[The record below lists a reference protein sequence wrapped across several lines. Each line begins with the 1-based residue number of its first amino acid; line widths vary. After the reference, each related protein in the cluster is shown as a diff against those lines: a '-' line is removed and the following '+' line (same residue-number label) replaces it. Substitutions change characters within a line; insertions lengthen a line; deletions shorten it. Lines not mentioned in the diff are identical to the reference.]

1 MKKVGL
7 VLVAAAFVQ
16 GAYLLVLDER
26 QVDWAPFLVVLA
38 IGAVGIALVRRAD
51 YLHVRQ
57 EERQSTDID
66 SLRSSLSRVV
76 EAIEHL
82 EAEKDTVNVYDFR
95 TRIDDG
101 FRSDLEAFA
110 DAREVL
116 SHLYGL
122 RAYADVMGRFAAGE
136 RYLNRVWSASTDGY
150 VDEVLAYVGRAREQ
164 FIDAKER
171 LEALVSD
178 GPV

>member
-1 MKKVGL
+1 MKRVGL
-7 VLVAAAFVQ
+7 ILVSVAFLQ

-26 QVDWAPFLVVLA
+26 QVDWAPFLVVLG
-38 IGAVGIALVRRAD
+38 IGVVGIALVRRAD

-57 EERQSTDID
+57 EDRQSTDID
-66 SLRSSLSRVV
+66 SLRSSLTRVV
-76 EAIEHL
+76 EAIERL
-82 EAEKDTVNVYDFR
+82 EAEKDTVYVYDFR

-122 RAYADVMGRFAAGE
+122 RAYADIMGRFAAGE

-150 VDEVLAYVGRAREQ
+150 IDEALAYVGRAREQ
-164 FIDAKER
+164 FVDAKDR
-171 LEALVSD
+171 LEALVAGD
-178 GPV
+178 PV